1 MIYKH
6 ATIVYILQEKKTNLN
21 TLYQK
26 RIPVQIQYG
35 CTVTCFWVDTRIHMI
50 YIYHSSSYASSAS
63 IITLI
68 SHLLFFICW
77 VWFLETKSYDW
88 SSITNLTSPIPT
100 SNSTQ
105 TLPSLHLLHSHLI
118 LYHSLPPVLSFLP

>member
-1 MIYKH
+1 M
-6 ATIVYILQEKKTNLN
+6 YILQEKKTNLN

-26 RIPVQIQYG
+26 RILVQIQYG
-35 CTVTCFWVDTRIHMI
+35 CTVTCFWVDTHIHMI
-50 YIYHSSSYASSAS
+50 YIYIYQTSSCASSAS
-63 IITLI
+63 IKTLI
-68 SHLLFFICW
+68 SHFSFLISHLFFFCW

-118 LYHSLPPVLSFLP
+118 LHHSLPLVLSFLP